1 MNYGMSA
8 QDARARDPITV
19 YDFKDQ
25 AGRNFRVYYS
35 LGAPRETAP
44 CADTLPGIGGW
55 VCAN

>member
-1 MNYGMSA
+1 MNYGMSS

-19 YDFKDQ
+19 YDFNDQ

-35 LGAPRETAP
+35 LGAPRATAP